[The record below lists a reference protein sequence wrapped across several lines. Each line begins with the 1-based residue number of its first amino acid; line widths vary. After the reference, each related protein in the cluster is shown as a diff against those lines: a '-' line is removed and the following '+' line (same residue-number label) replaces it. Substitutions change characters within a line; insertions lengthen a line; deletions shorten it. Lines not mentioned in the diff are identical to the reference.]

1 LKAVQLAVE
10 WARKNE
16 TLSNPFRALLLA
28 IIVSMESATWNEIW
42 NRLEEVWG
50 EFNPNTLAFHLNRL
64 VEAELVAKIP
74 MGDRYT
80 YRPTPTGIKRTR
92 EEAGELLKELGERD
106 G

>member
-1 LKAVQLAVE
+1 LKAVKLAGE

-28 IIVSMESATWNEIW
+28 IIVSKKSATWNEIK

-64 VEAELVAKIP
+64 IEAGLVEKIP
-74 MGDRYT
+74 MGDRHV
-80 YRPTPTGIKRTR
+80 YRPTQTGINRTSN
-92 EEAGELLKELGERD
+92 EARELLIELGERY